1 MLKEEGLVVADL
13 SSEGQRYLA
22 VAGGEGGFGNASFST
37 SDCPRPLESTEGSE
51 GEVKLMQA
59 ELRSIADVGLVGYP
73 NAGKSTLLRA
83 ISRARPAVA
92 AYPFT
97 TLNPHIGIVYGDM
110 GEELA
115 VADIPGLIE
124 GAHENRGLGH
134 AFLRH
139 IERCKALVYVL
150 DCSDPTPHK
159 QLELL
164 QFELRQ
170 YDPLLCSRPSLIVAN
185 KMDQESSE
193 KGVAALRQHSSLS
206 IVPVSAL
213 NHWNIQP
220 LIRMMFDLC
229 NRVKDV
235 PTTLEHMTTD
245 R

>member
-1 MLKEEGLVVADL
+1 MADL
-13 SSEGQRYLA
+13 SDAGHRYQA
-22 VAGGEGGFGNASFST
+22 VAGGEGGFGNASFAT
-37 SDCPRPLESTEGSE
+37 AEHPRPLESTEGSE
-51 GEVKLMQA
+51 GQERLLEA
-59 ELRSIADVGLVGYP
+59 ELRTIADVGLVGYP

-97 TLNPHIGIVYGDM
+97 TLNPHIGIVYGTM
-110 GEELA
+110 GEQLA

-139 IERCKALVYVL
+139 IERCKALLYVL
-150 DCSDPTPHK
+150 DCSDSAPHK

-170 YDPLLCSRPSLIVAN
+170 YDALLCSRPSLIVAN
-185 KMDQESSE
+185 KMDQEGS
-193 KGVAALRQHSSLS
+193 KRAVALLKQHSTLS

-213 NHWNIQP
+213 NQWNIQP

-229 NRVKDV
+229 SQR
-235 PTTLEHMTTD
+235 
-245 R
+245 